1 MTHPPQP
8 PPGDPQSG
16 QYGQPGPGEP
26 PYGQPPY
33 GQPGAHP
40 QQPAGAYAQPPNAP
54 GAVLSLVLG
63 LISVLTCI
71 TILGPFAFVQG
82 RKAEAAVEA
91 SGGAYGGKG
100 IATAGKILGIIG
112 TVFLVLTVLFVL
124 LIVITGSYSAN
135 FETS

>member
-1 MTHPPQP
+1 M
-8 PPGDPQSG
+8 
-16 QYGQPGPGEP
+16 
-26 PYGQPPY
+26 
-33 GQPGAHP
+33 
-40 QQPAGAYAQPPNAP
+40 
-54 GAVLSLVLG
+54 
-63 LISVLTCI
+63 
-71 TILGPFAFVQG
+71 
-82 RKAEAAVEA
+82 EA